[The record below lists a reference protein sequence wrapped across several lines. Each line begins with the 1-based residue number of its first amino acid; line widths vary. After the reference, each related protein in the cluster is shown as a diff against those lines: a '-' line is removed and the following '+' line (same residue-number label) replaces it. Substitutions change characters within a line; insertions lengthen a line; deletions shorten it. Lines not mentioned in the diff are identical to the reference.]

1 MDIQGKYNT
10 AKVFTENVD
19 SVAYSQ
25 ILNMNLPSL
34 QEFLKAETMGRVAS
48 HRKGHLIGFKYTN
61 ETVYAQDWDD
71 VTLNARGI
79 VFNELTG
86 EVVARPFKKFFNYQE
101 YFDEEGNHSSLY
113 NILPVEFR
121 PNISGPARYMEKVDG
136 SLGIVFYNLYTEK
149 WQVKTG
155 GSFESDQ
162 SIWAQKWFDKNINT
176 LYLIQ
181 TRTYLFEIV
190 SNEDI
195 HPIHY
200 NYEGMVLLS
209 VISNNT
215 GEEYSLDEIK
225 QTAELLK
232 CRMAEIYDFTDFNK
246 AVAWAKKLPKTQEGL
261 VITFDNG
268 FKCKA
273 KSDEWCELA
282 KMFEGM
288 TKWNIWVCY
297 DCEKDFFYAHVD
309 KHNGYK
315 QIDDAELFIPE
326 ELGDIRKYA
335 EHLRN
340 EVQRLTD
347 YAIVLAQQAKDLH
360 SERKLQYE
368 WVITHHKEFF
378 APIMK
383 ALDYLAGKCK
393 IHQIKQIVHKQ
404 LQPVT
409 E

>member
-1 MDIQGKYNT
+1 MSI
-10 AKVFTENVD
+10 
-19 SVAYSQ
+19 
-25 ILNMNLPSL
+25 LPSL
-34 QEFLKAETMGRVAS
+34 QEFLKAEKKGRISA
-48 HRKGHLIGFKYTN
+48 HRQGHLVGFKYTN
-61 ETVYAQDWDD
+61 ETIYAQDWDE

-79 VFNELTG
+79 AFNELTG

-101 YFDEEGNHSSLY
+101 FFDGEGNHSSLY
-113 NILPVEFR
+113 NKLPPEWL
-121 PNISGPARYMEKVDG
+121 PNITGSARYMEKVDG
-136 SLGIVFYNLYTEK
+136 SLGIVFYNPFDKK

-155 GSFESDQ
+155 GSFDSEQ
-162 SIWAQKWFDKNINT
+162 AIWAQKWFDKNINT

-200 NYEGMVLLS
+200 DYEGMVLLS

-215 GEEYSLDEIK
+215 GKEYSLDEIK

-246 AVAWAKKLPKTQEGL
+246 AVEWAKKLPKTQEGL

-273 KSDEWCELA
+273 KSDDWCQLA

-288 TKWNIWVCY
+288 TKWNIWVAY
-297 DCEKDFFYAHVD
+297 DCEKDMFHAHVD

-315 QIDDAELFIPE
+315 PIDDEILFIPE
-326 ELGDIRKYA
+326 ELGEMR
-335 EHLRN
+335 
-340 EVQRLTD
+340 D
-347 YAIVLAQQAKDLH
+347 YATYIQDTVKYMTDVLIKKAKEI
-360 SERKLQYE
+360 STQYTQRKDQYMF
-368 WVITHHKEFF
+368 VNKAMPHYT
-378 APIMK
+378 AAIMK
-383 ALDYLAGKCK
+383 ALDYLGGKAPLT
-393 IHQIKQIVHKQ
+393 QVKQLVHKT
-404 LQPVT
+404 LQPAP
-409 E
+409 EK